1 MAQQNIALPVQQRA
15 ATILPDSIREGEHTV
30 DVVWST
36 GAEVRRYD
44 WERDSFF
51 YEELEVSD
59 KAVRMGRMNNFASVL
74 DSHHSWSLESV
85 IGVVQRAWIEK
96 GQAMATLLIDTTTD
110 EGEKNWRRIVGG
122 FIRHI
127 SVGYAVH
134 EFVERREAEK
144 RVLRATDWEPLEIS
158 FVPIGA
164 DAGAGVR
171 SHDHKAELPCKI
183 VRIGDDMA
191 DKIQSRQADD
201 KVEDP
206 AIAAGSN
213 PEGAS
218 QEAQQGDA
226 PAENASQR
234 TVINHASEILEICD
248 LAGADIRT
256 ARDFIARGL
265 DPQDVRTALVDRRS
279 QNANESISNVHSPD
293 GGKRQAAKLDIN
305 GIYQR
310 INGQGANY
318 GKS

>member
-15 ATILPDSIREGEHTV
+15 ATILPESIKEDDHTV

-44 WERDSFF
+44 WARDSFF
-51 YEELEVSD
+51 YEELEVSE
-59 KAVRMGRMNNFASVL
+59 KAIRMERMNNGASVL
-74 DSHHSWSLESV
+74 DSHQSWSLESV
-85 IGVVQRAWIEK
+85 IGIVQRAWVEK
-96 GQAMATLLIDTTTD
+96 GRAMATLLIDTTTD
-110 EGEKNWRRIVGG
+110 EGEKNWRRIVAG
-122 FIRHI
+122 FVRHI

-171 SHDHKAELPCKI
+171 SQDHKAELPCKI

-191 DKIQSRQADD
+191 DKVQSRQADD

-206 AIAAGSN
+206 AIAAGDN
-213 PEGAS
+213 PQEAS
-218 QEAQQGDA
+218 QEAEQGSA

-234 TVINHASEILEICD
+234 SVADHASEILEICE
-248 LAGADIRT
+248 LAGTDIRT

-265 DPQDVRTALVDRRS
+265 SPQDVRTALVDRRS
-279 QNANESISNVHSPD
+279 QNASASVSNVHSPD

-310 INGQGANY
+310 INGQGAKHGN
-318 GKS
+318 S